1 MFTFNRVALSAAA
14 LALMATVP
22 AQAQKIVYFDGNSN
36 PAADVIPDNYVC
48 MFNDQAINGRSVR
61 QVAADLAGPHGGRV
75 VFAYTHAIKGFSLY
89 IPDQAYERM
98 IPQVADV
105 FTCEPDT
112 LAQAAQGR
120 GGGKPPKDGGGGDTG
135 GGGGTPPPQV
145 VDWGVERVAG
155 YVADPNAGGLVQ
167 GLGNPGENL
176 LNSDGSPRRVWVIDS
191 GIDMTNADLN
201 ISATDNACYLR
212 RCSDPGDDYGH
223 GTHVAGIIAAKNNTI
238 GSVGVAPGATVVS
251 MRVLDRRGSGPDSG
265 VIKAI
270 DDVAALAQPGDVA
283 NLSLITSYMQAMNDA
298 VEALAANGVFVT
310 IAAGNTRSDASN
322 FSPAS
327 ANASNVYTVSATEN
341 LADDFAV
348 AYSNYGDASNG
359 GSPID
364 AAEPG
369 SSIKSLAIGGGIT
382 TKTGTSMAAPH
393 LAGIL
398 LLQGPA
404 SNGGSVNNDPDGFAD
419 PVGVVA
425 GN

>member
-1 MFTFNRVALSAAA
+1 MSALNKSVFSAVACAIMAA
-14 LALMATVP
+14 TP
-22 AQAQKIVYFDGNSN
+22 AQAQKIVYFDGTTN
-36 PAADVIPDNYVC
+36 PAADVIPDHYVC
-48 MFNDQAINGRSVR
+48 MFIDQGINGKSVR

-75 VFAYTHAIKGFSLY
+75 EFAYSHAIKGFSLY

-98 IPQVADV
+98 MPQVSDI

-112 LAQAAQGR
+112 LAQSAQQR
-120 GGGKPPKDGGGGDTG
+120 GGGKPPKDGGGGGSG

-145 VDWGVERVAG
+145 VDWGVARVAG
-155 YVADPNAGGLVQ
+155 YVADPNADGLVQ

-176 LNSDGSPRRVWVIDS
+176 VDANNNPRTNRVWVIDS

-212 RCSDPGDDYGH
+212 RCNGNWNDEYGH
-223 GTHVAGIIAAKNNTI
+223 GTHVAGIIGAKNNTI
-238 GSVGVAPGATVVS
+238 GTVGVAPGATLVS

-265 VIKAI
+265 VIAAI
-270 DDVAALAQPGDVA
+270 DDVAAMAQAGDVA
-283 NLSLITSYMQAMNDA
+283 NLSLITSYMKAMNDA
-298 VEALAANGVFVT
+298 VLGLATKGLFVT

-327 ANASNVYTVSATEN
+327 ANATNVYTVSATDN
-341 LADDFAV
+341 ANDTFASS
-348 AYSNYGDASNG
+348 YSNYGDADNL

-369 SSIKSLAIGGGIT
+369 SNIVSLAIGGGTT

-398 LLQGPA
+398 LLQGVVH
-404 SNGGSVNNDPDGFAD
+404 NGGLVSGDPDGFAD
-419 PVGVVA
+419 PVGIK
-425 GN
+425 